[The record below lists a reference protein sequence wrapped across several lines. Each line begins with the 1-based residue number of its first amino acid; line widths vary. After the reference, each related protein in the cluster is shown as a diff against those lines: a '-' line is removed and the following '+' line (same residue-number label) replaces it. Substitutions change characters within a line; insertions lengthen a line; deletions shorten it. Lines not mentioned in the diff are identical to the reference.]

1 MSSYIKSGC
10 VVLLLTGMLLSCAV
24 PATSTPMPT
33 ETPAPTSTP
42 MMPTLEPGESER
54 QVDVNGLARTY
65 VLHIPPGVNKDTPA
79 PLVIMFPGLFTVSL
93 TQSQTGFDDF
103 SNENG
108 FILVYPKGIGASWN
122 GGECCG
128 LAFQENLDEA
138 AFVRQILSDLG
149 TIFTVDS
156 KRIYAAGFSNGA
168 ILAYRL
174 ACEMSDVFAA
184 IASVSGTLFF
194 EPCQPA
200 QKISVLHIHGLGD
213 TTIPFAGGQ
222 SIEGALPLMPPV
234 KQGVE
239 TWVKLNGCSASPQTS
254 TDGAISHTVYTDCQ
268 SNTTVELI
276 TIDGFE
282 HGWPKPTGAG
292 EKNFPAT
299 QAIWEF
305 FSANPKP

>member
-24 PATSTPMPT
+24 PVTSTPMPT
-33 ETPAPTSTP
+33 ATPAPTSTP
-42 MMPTLEPGESER
+42 MMPTLEPGDSER
-54 QVDVNGLARTY
+54 QVDVNGLTRTY
-65 VLHIPPGVNKDTPA
+65 VLHIPPGVNKGTPA

-138 AFVRQILSDLG
+138 AFVRQILLDLG
-149 TIFTVDS
+149 TIFTVDP

-168 ILAYRL
+168 ILTYRL

-222 SIEGALPLMPPV
+222 SIEALPLMPPV
-234 KQGVE
+234 EQGVE

-254 TDGAISHTVYTDCQ
+254 VDGAISQTVYTDCQ

-276 TIDGFE
+276 KIDGFE
-282 HGWPKPTGAG
+282 HGWPSPTGAG

-305 FSANPKP
+305 FSTHPKP